1 VLRVNEAD
9 ELPDDLSGTVGVTAG
24 ASAPESLVE
33 QVIAH
38 LAPSDGVTEIT
49 VTNEDEYFPPPPEL
63 REMLRAVGSTLALLS
78 GLPGGARSDPA
89 AEDRV
94 VSAADVLDLLAS

>member
-1 VLRVNEAD
+1 
-9 ELPDDLSGTVGVTAG
+9 
-24 ASAPESLVE
+24 
-33 QVIAH
+33 
-38 LAPSDGVTEIT
+38 
-49 VTNEDEYFPPPPEL
+49 
-63 REMLRAVGSTLALLS
+63 MLRAVGSTLALLS